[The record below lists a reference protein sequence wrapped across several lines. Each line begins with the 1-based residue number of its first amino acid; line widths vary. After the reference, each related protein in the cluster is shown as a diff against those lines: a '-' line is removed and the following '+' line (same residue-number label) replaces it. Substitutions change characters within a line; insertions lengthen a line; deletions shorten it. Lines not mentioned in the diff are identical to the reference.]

1 VFVDWLVQQ
10 FFYGILNNMCLCVL
24 MHFMLCILLRRKWP
38 IGPFAFNK
46 LTGRL
51 KETVDKTSYTVTGL
65 TAGATYEFRVAA
77 ENKAGLG
84 PASEPSR
91 PAAAKDTVCKCTRT
105 PAGPRA
111 AA

>member
-1 VFVDWLVQQ
+1 
-10 FFYGILNNMCLCVL
+10 MCLCVL
-24 MHFMLCILLRRKWP
+24 MHFMLCILLRCKWP

-65 TAGATYEFRVAA
+65 TAGATYEFRVTA

-105 PAGPRA
+105 PAGPLA